1 MKPANARQ
9 ERELAK
15 LSDAIDGETRP
26 SVEARYS
33 DKNRLNHYSLSGNF
47 SLENEKYGLSY
58 RHTDVSHPSR

>member
-1 MKPANARQ
+1 LKPANARQ

-33 DKNRLNHYSLSGNF
+33 DKNRLNRYSLSGNF
-47 SLENEKYGLSY
+47 SLEIKNMG
-58 RHTDVSHPSR
+58 